1 MSVELR
7 STKKSIFLVGD
18 VQHQI
23 NGSKLPSNGQ
33 VLAVLFYNIRE
44 VKLTINESANLA
56 IRECVIFWEKA
67 RIPTKSLPNCVKK
80 LVDLHQV
87 WRDLQK
93 NAKKSQDVFKQRQQK
108 FTDNLNNLFDIAHAD
123 AFQLIKIEEDK
134 IFLQQQRETGRVGYL
149 GGVDKKLSDKE
160 KRAQLRVTEEE
171 NRRIKYFSALTSLVS
186 NEPLEDDSFSIY
198 EENIDS
204 QDYQPTTIENTQP
217 ETREILRVP
226 KKNFITSK
234 LVAALDRCQLSV
246 RDSVFILQAT
256 IEALGY
262 NTDEYPISK
271 STIQRIRT
279 AKRKERAE
287 SIKIDFKNK
296 VPDVVTVHW
305 DGKLLPALNARN
317 SKEERLP
324 IVVSFGNKEQ
334 LIAVPK
340 LDSSTG
346 REQAH
351 AVWNAIIDW
360 NLEEKVQ
367 ILCCDTTA
375 SNTGRLNGACILLEQ
390 KLDRELLIFAC
401 RHHVYELVL
410 KSVFEVKISQIT
422 TSPDIP
428 LFKKFKENWKNVDTN
443 KIQVYRENVEIYFT
457 THEIEALLKFY
468 YAELTK
474 KIIRDDYRELIE
486 LSVIFLNG
494 DPDRKL
500 NIRPPG
506 AMHQARWMAR
516 AIYSLKICLLS
527 SQSKLTSKDKASL
540 LDVCIFIVTCYVKPW
555 LQCTIP
561 IKTPNQD
568 LCFLKSLK
576 KYENVEKN
584 ISKAALHKFSQHLWY
599 LTDEAAILSLFDDE
613 VDEATK
619 INIVAS
625 LTNETIS
632 TTGKRY
638 IPSKDE
644 LCGSLYG

>member
-56 IRECVIFWEKA
+56 VRECVIFWEKA

-108 FTDNLNNLFDIAHAD
+108 FTDNLDNLFDIAHAD

-160 KRAQLRVTEEE
+160 KRAQLRETEEE

-186 NEPLEDDSFSIY
+186 NEPVEDDSFSIS

-217 ETREILRVP
+217 ETGEILRVP

-279 AKRKERAE
+279 EKRKERAK
-287 SIKIDFKNK
+287 SIKIDFKNE

-324 IVVSFGNKEQ
+324 IVVSFGNKKQ

-360 NLEEKVQ
+360 NLEDKVQ

-443 KIQVYRENVEIYFT
+443 RIQVYRENVEIYFT

-500 NIRPPG
+500 KIRPPG

-527 SQSKLTSKDKASL
+527 SQSKLTSKDKTSL
-540 LDVCIFIVTCYVKPW
+540 LDVCIFIVTRYVKPW

-619 INIVAS
+619 IKIVAS
-625 LTNETIS
+625 LTKETIS